1 MSIKKKLQNLSLQG
15 LAEGLKNKITGDM
28 EETAKQRAE
37 ICRLCPHNVVEPIEE
52 LRVKDNKIPSI
63 TNKMCDLCGC
73 ALPYLLRQ
81 TKKACKAGKW

>member
-28 EETAKQRAE
+28 EDIAKQRAE
-37 ICRLCPHNVVEPIEE
+37 ICRLCPRSVVEPIEE
-52 LRVKDNKIPSI
+52 LRVKDDKIPSI

-81 TKKACKAGKW
+81 TKKDCKASKW